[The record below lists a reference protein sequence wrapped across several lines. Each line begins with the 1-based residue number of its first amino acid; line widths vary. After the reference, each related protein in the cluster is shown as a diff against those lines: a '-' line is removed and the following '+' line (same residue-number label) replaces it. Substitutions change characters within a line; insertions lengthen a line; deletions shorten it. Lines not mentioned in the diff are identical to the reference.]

1 MPLSQEGVN
10 IMTAS
15 LLAEFGHPVQTKRT
29 DIARSSRAATSSRP
43 GSHTS
48 PSWGGLRAAL
58 TRSPSPAGVQADETL
73 LPGSAPG
80 VIGGAI
86 IRAARKSARM
96 SRRKLANMLSVSP
109 DTVRSWEDGTCALFC
124 VPYADLRRLAATL
137 DQAGAKVRCDVAE
150 LVLASQCDLLVTGIL
165 QGFEDYAEV
174 PPVDEDSTEGDAA
187 RDLLRW
193 ALVGVLP
200 ERFRPFAPARPL
212 LAAQDLTAFTAL
224 AERLSASP
232 HNDQLARYGR
242 ALTAFWVG

>member
-1 MPLSQEGVN
+1 
-10 IMTAS
+10 MTAS
-15 LLAEFGHPVQTKRT
+15 LLAEFSHPIQTIRT
-29 DIARSSRAATSSRP
+29 DIARSSRAATSGHLGTLTLP
-43 GSHTS
+43 G
-48 PSWGGLRAAL
+48 WGGLRAGL
-58 TRSPSPAGVQADETL
+58 TRSPSPAGVQAGEIL
-73 LPGSAPG
+73 LPVSAPG

-86 IRAARKSARM
+86 IQAARKSAGM
-96 SRRKLANMLSVSP
+96 SRRRLAKMLTVNP
-109 DTVRSWEDGTCALFC
+109 DTLRSWEDGTCALFC